1 MSINTGHVIDVLY
14 ILLPCKER
22 MPEPKVDFS
31 IGIVIN
37 LEDAPSVSLSD
48 DMIPG
53 VSCSPKQQPNKE
65 ILCDVEL
72 LHYK

>member
-1 MSINTGHVIDVLY
+1 
-14 ILLPCKER
+14 